1 MDIMTNIREL
11 IPELTKTQLKIAN
24 YIIENPDEICFSSL
38 KKLAEEIGVTE
49 TTIINFCKKTEY
61 QSYAAI
67 KTAMQK
73 YLQNR
78 LLWNSKLESTVAVYD
93 ADEKMMEE
101 LKRNQKYLLESSIG
115 NLPPGELFEFVEVL
129 SRAEHIYICAHSA
142 SLIIAKNFHDKL
154 RATGAKISV
163 IDVNDYTDVLD
174 MLTHRGDSDAFILIT
189 LPFYSVQTV
198 AISDY
203 LASVGATILAMTD
216 KITSPIARNAEHVL
230 LFNTKDV
237 IFHNSSAAL
246 IAAGDVISGLY
257 MLRNKEKFNIYNEKV
272 KEIEEF
278 FQNET
283 LPAYDNEYF
292 YQQ

>member
-1 MDIMTNIREL
+1 MDIMTYIKEL
-11 IPELTKTQLKIAN
+11 SPELTKTQKKIAN
-24 YIIENPDEICFSSL
+24 YIIDNPDEICFSSL
-38 KKLAEEIGVTE
+38 KNLSEEIGVTE

-61 QSYAAI
+61 LSFAGI
-67 KTAMQK
+67 KTAMRN
-73 YLQNR
+73 YLQDR
-78 LLWNSKLESTVAVYD
+78 LLWNSKLESTISVYD
-93 ADEKMMEE
+93 ADDKMVDE
-101 LKRNQKYLLESSIG
+101 LKLNQRNLMESSFA
-115 NLPPGELFEFVEVL
+115 NLSSGELFEFVEAL
-129 SRAEHIYICAHSA
+129 SKAKHIYICAHSA
-142 SLIIAKNFHDKL
+142 SLIIAKNFFDKV
-154 RATGAKISV
+154 RATGARISIV
-163 IDVNDYTDVLD
+163 DVNDYTEVLD
-174 MLTHRGDSDAFILIT
+174 MLTHRDDSDAFILIT

-257 MLRNKEKFNIYNEKV
+257 MLRNKEKFDIYNEKV